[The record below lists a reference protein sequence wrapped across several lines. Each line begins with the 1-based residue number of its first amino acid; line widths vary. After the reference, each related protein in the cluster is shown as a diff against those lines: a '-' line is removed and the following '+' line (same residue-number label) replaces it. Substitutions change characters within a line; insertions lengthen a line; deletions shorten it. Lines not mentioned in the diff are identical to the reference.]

1 MVKARDRATPEVL
14 DAIAARV
21 HWLAVRM
28 VDAANHDRPDAG
40 GIKVGG
46 HQASSASMV
55 GIMTSLWFDLLDA
68 EDKVSVKPHASPV
81 YHAIKYL
88 TGEIDRSWLT
98 RLRAFGGLQAYPSR
112 TKDPDVADFSTGS
125 VGHGAVAP
133 LFAAATRRYLES
145 HFELG
150 PAGRFVALVGDAE
163 LDEGNVWEAI
173 ADPAMAG
180 LGNVTWVVDLNRQ
193 SLDRV
198 VPEMKVRRLEAMFAA
213 SGWHV
218 TEAKWGRRIEA
229 CFASEGGGA
238 LRRRLDEMGNEE
250 YQRLVT
256 APADEIRAR
265 LLAGADPAVGAA
277 VADVDD
283 PDLLGLLGDLGGH
296 DHSVLADAWAACD
309 AQTDRPSVVFAYTM
323 KGWGLPIA
331 GDPLNHSALLSTAQI
346 DELRARNGLTPA
358 SEWDRFEAD
367 SDAGRWCRVV
377 GERLNNRPVPPRPR
391 LAVPTSIGGRPPA
404 SVSTQEAFG
413 RLLTSLARH
422 EELAR
427 RVVTLSPDVSVST
440 NLGGWINK
448 VGVYRPE
455 AATDWFGDSQLLR
468 WRQGPDGRHIELGI
482 SEMNL
487 FGMLGQLGL
496 AHEHHGEMLLPIGTV
511 YDPFV
516 CRGLD
521 SLVYGAY
528 NASRFVVVGTPSGVT
543 LAPEGGAHQSGI
555 TASIGIEL
563 PGVSFAEPAYARGL
577 DWLLCDGLDRIG
589 APDGDSLY
597 LRLTTR
603 PIDQGPFQAALE
615 RLGEQTLRAGVLA
628 GGYLLLEAPAHLGP
642 EAPLVRL
649 VGSGAVLPE
658 LLAASGILADEGVA
672 APVVEA
678 TSADRLYRSWQ
689 AELRSAAAAAR
700 PPEVAGRTTIG
711 RLLGSPAKG
720 DGRQSSDP
728 IVTVHDAASHALAWV
743 GAAVGAPTIPLGFDV
758 FGQSGSIEELYG
770 HLGWLP
776 EQIAT
781 AALGA
786 LRG

>member
-1 MVKARDRATPEVL
+1 MKARDRATPEVL

-68 EDKVSVKPHASPV
+68 GDKVSVKPHASPV

-711 RLLGSPAKG
+711 RLLGGPAKG

>member
-1 MVKARDRATPEVL
+1 MKARDRATPEVL

-68 EDKVSVKPHASPV
+68 GDKVSVKPHASPV

-296 DHSVLADAWAACD
+296 DLSVLADAWAACD

-711 RLLGSPAKG
+711 RLLGGPAKG

>member
-1 MVKARDRATPEVL
+1 MKARDRATPEVL

-440 NLGGWINK
+440 NRGGWINK
-448 VGVYRPE
+448 VGVHRPE